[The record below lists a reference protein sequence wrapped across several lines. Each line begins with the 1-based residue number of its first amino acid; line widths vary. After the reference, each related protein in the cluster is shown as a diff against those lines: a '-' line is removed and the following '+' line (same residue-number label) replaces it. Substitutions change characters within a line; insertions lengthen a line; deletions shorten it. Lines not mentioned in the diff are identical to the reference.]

1 MCCGLLISAACPTL
15 QPALA
20 LPTKQGRSPV
30 DTRSWQS
37 ASSSFCSPCGICCS
51 SPNICLSLPE
61 VCTGRSLLGH
71 TGARQQ
77 FGLRTKAAFSWPP
90 LRGRAG
96 LGEGDQLDW
105 SNFAAGIAE
114 RVCLAARHASRP
126 AVVAQGARRCVR
138 PRSPPVAAPNAA
150 VSLSLVQRQ
159 GGIALGRSSSC
170 DGALAVKLAKPFLA
184 ATNKCL
190 ATSSKSRTRQQAT
203 KQRNRQ

>member
-1 MCCGLLISAACPTL
+1 MFWAAHQCRLPNAAACPRFAD
-15 QPALA
+15 QAGA
-20 LPTKQGRSPV
+20 LPCRHP
-30 DTRSWQS
+30 SWQS

-90 LRGRAG
+90 LPGRGARR
-96 LGEGDQLDW
+96 GDQPDW

-114 RVCLAARHASRP
+114 RVCLAARQASRP

-138 PRSPPVAAPNAA
+138 PRSPAVAAPNAA

-170 DGALAVKLAKPFLA
+170 DGALAVKLAKLFLA
-184 ATNKCL
+184 STNKCL
-190 ATSSKSRTRQQAT
+190 AQSNKSQDAAKTT
-203 KQRNRQ
+203 KRCEVR